1 MVKLKL
7 NRIKRIICSTCKG
20 NGYIKAKGFDGEDKI
35 NQCLPPVEHKGSYPD
50 LYTCLNAG
58 YEESIVQLQK
68 IGAVDVNE
76 KRIFIKFF
84 CSPTQET

>member
-1 MVKLKL
+1 MKFILTF
-7 NRIKRIICSTCKG
+7 IFCSG
-20 NGYIKAKGFDGEDKI
+20 LA
-35 NQCLPPVEHKGSYPD
+35 NQCLPPVEYEGSYSD
-50 LYTCLNAG
+50 LYTCLNKG

-68 IGAVDVNE
+68 IGSIDVNE